1 MRKYTLMNPFF
12 KWLPIDFLK
21 MLKSKSSSGR
31 KLQTESDALIL
42 SCLKFLFKFLIEV
55 GKPRGR
61 NIIKMW
67 LN

>member
-1 MRKYTLMNPFF
+1 MKKYTLINPFF
-12 KWLPIDFLK
+12 NWQPIYFFK

-42 SCLKFLFKFLIEV
+42 SCLKFLFQFLIEV
-55 GKPRGR
+55 GKPRGT
-61 NIIKMW
+61 NIIKMR